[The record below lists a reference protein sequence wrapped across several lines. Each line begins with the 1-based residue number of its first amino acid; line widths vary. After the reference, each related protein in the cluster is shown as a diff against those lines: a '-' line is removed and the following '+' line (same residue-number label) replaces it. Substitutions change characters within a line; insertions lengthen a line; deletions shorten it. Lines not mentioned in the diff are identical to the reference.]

1 MIIAVTGHRP
11 EKLGGYSEEAFIKL
25 VDFAKQELSKL
36 NPEKIISGMA
46 IGWDTAVAIAALE
59 LKIPLLAAVPF
70 SGQEKIWPQE
80 NKDIYN
86 DILKHNLVDTFIVNP
101 GGFQAWKMQAR
112 NQWMVDNCDILM
124 ALYNFN
130 IFTGGTKN
138 CIDYAINQ
146 NKKIIN
152 LWPQWES
159 FNKNETG

>member
-59 LKIPLLAAVPF
+59 LKIPLLAAIPF

-80 NKDIYN
+80 NKNIYN
-86 DILKHNLVDTFIVNP
+86 DILKHNLVDIFIVNP
-101 GGFQAWKMQAR
+101 GGFQAWKMLKR
-112 NQWMVDNCDILM
+112 NEWMCDNCDILLS
-124 ALYNFN
+124 LYNGDK
-130 IFTGGTKN
+130 TGGTKH
-138 CIDYAINQ
+138 CVEYA
-146 NKKIIN
+146 KKKNIEIIN
-152 LWPQWES
+152 VWKEWQEY
-159 FNKNETG
+159 GR